1 MSWPHTGTDRSR
13 RCVVWLTSPTGFLGT
28 GFLVAPQTVLTC
40 AHVAAGGSHVVLPD
54 GVRAAIETARLVP
67 ANRGTGDYYA
77 FPDLAILTLA
87 DPAEHPWLPLGK
99 DGPATGARVEVL
111 GFSTATPEQDL
122 LPDSLLVTV
131 AGESG
136 GYLRVIGDQVVP
148 GFSGSPVLDPATG
161 FVVGMVKATRDQD
174 GALGGWIVPATVI
187 RETLAEYGPPT
198 PHLVP
203 YAPILPPPLRDLFRT
218 QRLSGARTPYPLRVP
233 NAPTMANLYVRQR
246 VQPPTDP
253 MDELDERAEPA
264 AREVAEVLREHRK
277 CVLIGEP
284 GIGKTTFVRHLAAVS
299 AGWWLTEADRQITDP
314 AAAPYG
320 LVVPVQLPARA
331 LVGSSVRAAV
341 AAAAG
346 VLPEDRPVANVP
358 DAEWLVLV
366 DGLDEILVGDERR
379 RIVDALADELADPA
393 LPYRL
398 VITSRPLPGW
408 ELAALRVAGT
418 AEYEFCRF
426 SYEDLAEFARR
437 WFVTGDGHAADHF
450 LDQIDH
456 ARLGAIVAVPLLATI
471 AATVFQGDAGHL
483 SPSRSGLYE
492 RFVSYLLQERQSEV
506 RTRQALRDRLG
517 TYTARGEAIADWLFD
532 ERRKLL
538 AHLARHHLAG
548 TGWPLQAVAAEYLH
562 ARSPVPVP
570 VEVIPDWPGLVTN
583 LLLSTGVLVQHG
595 EDMRFLH
602 HSFAE
607 FLAARANA
615 FRSAARW
622 VEEALDP
629 ARHHTAM
636 FVLDLWARQ
645 PGADVDALAVE
656 LARGGRIR
664 AVLAGEILA
673 AGVPVGVATEE
684 TVVANLLRH
693 LRNPKF
699 ADGDVTAV
707 LRALPGR
714 RTVADGLRSLMTDK
728 RGHKLCR
735 IRAAE
740 LHAAWTLG
748 AVSDPAAGLAAL
760 HEIADDNT
768 ADAYSRTRAIE
779 TLIHLGEKSGWT
791 TTLRRIGTGSRTPGF
806 IRRRAAEA
814 LIDMGE
820 VATGVGILRELATGA
835 DQSASTRV
843 TAARALAECG
853 EDQTA
858 VTILRELADATDA
871 DLDSRV
877 EAAQTLVGIGDR
889 HGLAVLRELVAS
901 ASPHQRPRV
910 ARELID
916 AGDRDRG
923 TAVLLD
929 IVGDRLGDLPVRV
942 SAAGAL
948 ADTGH
953 GPAARPTIRLA
964 VRSRAGVV
972 VRLARLSV
980 PAAVDAATN
989 KASALLVG
997 DRDRALC
1004 AWRLVQLGEPGLG
1017 RRTLRRVCT
1026 RKATS
1031 DSDRVWTAQL
1041 LFDIGDTATA
1051 AQVLRAVATEKPGAT
1066 TRARTEAARTLA
1078 EYGEYETGTDVLR
1091 AVATDPAT
1099 PAADRF
1105 AAATALLDLGETDH
1119 GLDTLRDLASG
1130 TDDVVRLHAA
1140 RVLIERGQPDFG
1152 VAVLTELADNR
1163 ALDAYIR
1170 LTSAALLADSGPPK
1184 EARRVLVD
1192 LATTT
1197 GDEVGMLAAVRILLD
1212 RGFRTDA
1219 TRLLRTLITRQLRLR
1234 GPREEAVHLLAKLAG
1249 PDAVHALLRE
1259 LAANVWPPTGHRA
1272 WATEL
1277 LVIAADS
1284 AAVGTALLLE
1294 LARDSLVPDDELW
1307 RTAAILAECHG
1318 QDALDAFLRTVSDDP
1333 TMSVFRRIGAARERA
1348 RRGDDSGL
1356 DQIVRGANMK
1366 GPPADVRVLHIHAIE
1381 ALEDLP
1387 ASDRVTTALAEVA
1400 TSKHHHPDVCARAI
1414 RVLAKKDRAK
1424 AADTLITILDD
1435 PEWSLVKLANT
1446 AALLAELGE
1455 RSTAVRKLREIVDRS
1470 NPKDLWR
1477 LEAEVV
1483 LRDLRRPTRRKEK

>member
-13 RCVVWLTSPTGFLGT
+13 RCVVQLTSPSGFLGT

-40 AHVAAGGSHVVLPD
+40 AHVAADSSHVVLPD
-54 GVRAAIETARLVP
+54 GGRAAIETARLVP
-67 ANRGTGDYYA
+67 DDRGIGDYYA
-77 FPDLAILTLA
+77 FPDLAILTVA
-87 DPAEHPWLPLGK
+87 DPAEHPWLLLGK
-99 DGPATGARVEVL
+99 DGPLTGARVEVL
-111 GFSTATPEQDL
+111 GFSTATPEQDV

-136 GYLRVIGDQVVP
+136 GYLRVIGDQIVP

-161 FVVGMVKATRDQD
+161 LVVGMVKATRDQD
-174 GALGGWIVPATVI
+174 GALGGWIAPATVLQ
-187 RETLAEYGPPT
+187 ETLAEYGPPT
-198 PHLVP
+198 PNLVP
-203 YAPILPPPLRDLFRT
+203 HAPVLPPPLRDLFRT
-218 QRLSGARTPYPLRVP
+218 HRLTGARTPYPLRVP

-246 VQPPTDP
+246 VQPATDS

-264 AREVAEVLREHRK
+264 VKDVAEVLREHRK

-284 GIGKTTFVRHLAAVS
+284 GIGKTTFVRHLAA
-299 AGWWLTEADRQITDP
+299 AAADWWLTAADSQTTDP
-314 AAAPYG
+314 AAAPHG

-346 VLPEDRPVANVP
+346 LSPEDRPVANMP

-379 RIVDALADELADPA
+379 RIIDALADELADLA

-398 VITSRPLPGW
+398 VITSRPLPGQ
-408 ELAALRVAGT
+408 ELTSLRVAGT

-426 SYEDLAEFARR
+426 SHEDLAEFARR
-437 WFVTGDGHAADHF
+437 WFTGDGHAADHF
-450 LDQIDH
+450 LDQIEH
-456 ARLGAIVAVPLLATI
+456 TRLGAIVAVPLLATI
-471 AATVFQGDAGHL
+471 AATVFQADDGHL
-483 SPSRSGLYE
+483 SPSRYGLYD
-492 RFVSYLLQERQSEV
+492 RFVNYLLQERQSEV

-548 TGWPLQAVAAEYLH
+548 TSRPLHAVAAEYLH

-570 VEVIPDWPGLVTN
+570 VETVPDWPGLVTN

-595 EDMRFLH
+595 EDVRFLH

-607 FLAARANA
+607 FLAARADA

-645 PGADVDALAVE
+645 PGTDVDALAME

-673 AGVPVGVATEE
+673 AGVPVGAATEE

-707 LRALPGR
+707 VRTLPGR
-714 RTVADGLRSLMTDK
+714 RTVADGLRSLMTDQ

-748 AVSDPAAGLAAL
+748 AASDPAAGFATL
-760 HEIADDNT
+760 HEIADDDT

-779 TLIHLGEKSGWT
+779 TLIHLGEKSQWT
-791 TTLRRIGTGSRTPGF
+791 TTLHRIGTGSRTPGF
-806 IRRRAAEA
+806 VRRRAAEA
-814 LIDMGE
+814 LIDADE
-820 VATGVGILRELATGA
+820 VATGVGILRELATGSH
-835 DQSASTRV
+835 QSASTKV

-858 VTILRELADATDA
+858 VTTLRELADATDA

-877 EAAQTLVGIGDR
+877 EAAQTLAGIGDL
-889 HGLAVLRELVAS
+889 HGLDVLRELLAS
-901 ASPHQRPRV
+901 APPHQRPRV

-916 AGDRDRG
+916 AGDRDHG

-942 SAAGAL
+942 AAAGAL

-972 VRLARLSV
+972 LRLARLSV

-989 KASALLVG
+989 KASTLLVG

-1017 RRTLRRVCT
+1017 RRTLRRVST

-1051 AQVLRAVATEKPGAT
+1051 ARVLRAVATDKPGAT
-1066 TRARTEAARTLA
+1066 IRARTEAARTLA
-1078 EYGEYETGTDVLR
+1078 EYGEHETGTDVLR
-1091 AVATDPAT
+1091 EVATDPAT

-1119 GLDTLRDLASG
+1119 GLDTLRNLASG

-1140 RVLIERGQPDFG
+1140 HVLIERGHPHDG
-1152 VAVLTELADNR
+1152 VAVLTELADNH

-1170 LTSAALLADSGPPK
+1170 LTSAALLADSGQPE
-1184 EARRVLVD
+1184 EAQRVLVD

-1197 GDEVGMLAAVRILLD
+1197 DDEVGVLAAVRILID
-1212 RGFRTDA
+1212 RGFRMDA
-1219 TRLLRTLITRQLRLR
+1219 IRLLRNLITRQLRLR

-1249 PDAVHALLRE
+1249 PDAVHTLLRE
-1259 LAANVWPPTGHRA
+1259 LAANVGAPTEHRA

-1284 AAVGTALLLE
+1284 VAAGTALLLE

-1307 RTAAILAECHG
+1307 RTATILAECHG
-1318 QDALDAFLRTVSDDP
+1318 QDALDAFLRMASADP
-1333 TMSVFRRIGAARERA
+1333 AMSILRQIGAAHQRA

-1356 DQIVRGANMK
+1356 DQIVRGATMK
-1366 GPPADVRVLHIHAIE
+1366 GPPADVRVLHMHAIE
-1381 ALEDLP
+1381 ALDDLP
-1387 ASDRVTTALAEVA
+1387 ASDRVTAALAEVT
-1400 TSKHHHPDVCARAI
+1400 TSKHHHSDV
-1414 RVLAKKDRAK
+1414 RAK
-1424 AADTLITILDD
+1424 AFRALATKDRVKAVNALITILDD
-1435 PEWSLVKLANT
+1435 PEWSLLKLA
-1446 AALLAELGE
+1446 AAAELLAELGE
-1455 RSTAVRKLREIVDRS
+1455 PATALRKLREIVDRS
-1470 NPKDLWR
+1470 NPIDRWLP
-1477 LEAEVV
+1477 EAEAV
-1483 LRDLRRPTRRKEK
+1483 LRDLRRPKRRKRT

>member
-1 MSWPHTGTDRSR
+1 LTGPS
-13 RCVVWLTSPTGFLGT
+13 GYLGT

-40 AHVAAGGSHVVLPD
+40 AHVAADGSHVVLPD
-54 GVRAAIETARLVP
+54 GGRAAIKTARLVP
-67 ANRGTGDYYA
+67 ADRGTGDYYA
-77 FPDLAILTLA
+77 FPDLAILTIA

-99 DGPATGARVEVL
+99 DGPVTGARVEVL
-111 GFSTATPEQDL
+111 GFSTATPEQDV

-148 GFSGSPVLDPATG
+148 GFSGSPVLDPGTG

-187 RETLAEYGPPT
+187 QETLAEYGPPT

-203 YAPILPPPLRDLFRT
+203 HAPVLPPPLRDLFRT
-218 QRLSGARTPYPLRVP
+218 QRFTGAWTPYPLRAP
-233 NAPTMANLYVRQR
+233 NAPSMTNLYVPQR

-264 AREVAEVLREHRK
+264 VRNVVEVLRDHRK
-277 CVLIGEP
+277 CVFVGEP
-284 GIGKTTFVRHLAAVS
+284 GIGKTTFVRHLAAAS
-299 AGWWLTEADRQITDP
+299 AGWWLAAADSQTTDP

-346 VLPEDRPVANVP
+346 VLPEDRPVANMP

-379 RIVDALADELADPA
+379 RVVDALADELADPA

-398 VITSRPLPGW
+398 VITSRPLPGR
-408 ELAALRVAGT
+408 ELASLRVACT
-418 AEYEFCRF
+418 AVYEFCRF
-426 SYEDLAEFARR
+426 SHEDLVEFARR
-437 WFVTGDGHAADHF
+437 WFTGDGHAADHF
-450 LDQIDH
+450 LDQIEH
-456 ARLGAIVAVPLLATI
+456 TRLGAIVAVPLLATI
-471 AATVFQGDAGHL
+471 AATAFRADDGHL
-483 SPSRSGLYE
+483 SPSRYGLYE

-548 TGWPLQAVAAEYLH
+548 TSRPWHEVAADYLH

-570 VEVIPDWPGLVTN
+570 VEAVPDWPGLVTN
-583 LLLSTGVLVQHG
+583 LLLSTGVLVRHG
-595 EDMRFLH
+595 EDVRFLH

-607 FLAARANA
+607 FLAARADA

-645 PGADVDALAVE
+645 PGSDVDALAEE
-656 LARGGRIR
+656 LARSGRIR
-664 AVLAGEILA
+664 AVLAGEILV
-673 AGVPVGVATEE
+673 AGVPVGAATEE

-693 LRNPKF
+693 LRNPRF
-699 ADGDVTAV
+699 ADRDVTAV

-714 RTVADGLRSLMTDK
+714 RTVADGLRSLMTDQL
-728 RGHKLCR
+728 GHKLCR

-740 LHAAWTLG
+740 LHASWTLG
-748 AVSDPAAGLAAL
+748 AVSDPAAGFAAL
-760 HEIADDNT
+760 HEIADDDT
-768 ADAYSRTRAIE
+768 ADAYGRTRAIE
-779 TLIHLGEKSGWT
+779 TLIHLGEKSRWI
-791 TTLRRIGTGSRTPGF
+791 TTLRRIGTGARTPGF
-806 IRRRAAEA
+806 VRRRAAEA
-814 LIDMGE
+814 LIDADE
-820 VATGVGILRELATGA
+820 VAAGIGILRELATGG

-858 VTILRELADATDA
+858 VILLRELADAADA

-877 EAAQTLVGIGDR
+877 EAAQTLVGVGDR
-889 HGLAVLRELVAS
+889 HGLDVLRELVAF
-901 ASPHQRPRV
+901 ALPHQRPRV

-929 IVGDRLGDLPVRV
+929 IVGDQLGDLPVRV
-942 SAAGAL
+942 AAAGAL

-972 VRLARLSV
+972 VRLARLSI

-989 KASALLVG
+989 KASTLLVD
-997 DRDRALC
+997 DRDRTLC

-1017 RRTLRRVCT
+1017 RRTLRRVST
-1026 RKATS
+1026 RKSTS

-1051 AQVLRAVATEKPGAT
+1051 TQVLRRVATETPGAT
-1066 TRARTEAARTLA
+1066 TRVRTEAARTLA
-1078 EYGEYETGTDVLR
+1078 EYGEHETGTNVLR
-1091 AVATDPAT
+1091 TVATDPAT

-1119 GLDTLRDLASG
+1119 GLDTLRDLARG
-1130 TDDVVRLHAA
+1130 TDGVVRLHAG
-1140 RVLIERGQPDFG
+1140 RVLIERGQPDVG
-1152 VAVLTELADNR
+1152 VAVLTELANDGT
-1163 ALDAYIR
+1163 LDTYVR
-1170 LTSAALLADSGPPK
+1170 LTSATLLADSGPPA
-1184 EARRVLVD
+1184 EARQVLID

-1197 GDEVGMLAAVRILLD
+1197 SDDIGGLAAVRILLD
-1212 RGFRTDA
+1212 RGFRADA
-1219 TRLLRTLITRQLRLR
+1219 TRLLRRFVTRQLR
-1234 GPREEAVHLLAKLAG
+1234 PESREEAVHLLAKAAG
-1249 PDAVHALLRE
+1249 PNAVHPLLRE
-1259 LAANVWPPTGHRA
+1259 LAANVRAPTEHRA

-1284 AAVGTALLLE
+1284 AAAGTALLLE
-1294 LARDSLVPDDELW
+1294 LARDSLVPNDELW
-1307 RTAAILAECHG
+1307 RTATILAECHG
-1318 QDALDAFLRTVSDDP
+1318 QDALDVFLRMASADP
-1333 TMSVFRRIGAARERA
+1333 TMSMFRQIGAAHQRV
-1348 RRGDDSGL
+1348 RRGDNSGL
-1356 DQIVRGANMK
+1356 DQIVHGATMK
-1366 GPPADVRVLHIHAIE
+1366 GLPAADVRVLHMYAIE
-1381 ALEDLP
+1381 LLDDLP
-1387 ASDRVTTALAEVA
+1387 AWDRVTAALAEVT
-1400 TSKHHHPDVCARAI
+1400 TSKHHHPDV
-1414 RVLAKKDRAK
+1414 RAK
-1424 AADTLITILDD
+1424 AIRALSGKDRVKAVDALTTILDD
-1435 PEWSLVKLANT
+1435 PEWSLIKLANT
-1446 AALLAELGE
+1446 AALLAELGQ
-1455 RSTAVRKLREIVDRS
+1455 RATAVRKLREIVDRS
-1470 NPKDLWR
+1470 NPNDLWR
-1477 LEAEVV
+1477 TEAEAV
-1483 LRDLRRPTRRKEK
+1483 LRDLRRPTSRKEK